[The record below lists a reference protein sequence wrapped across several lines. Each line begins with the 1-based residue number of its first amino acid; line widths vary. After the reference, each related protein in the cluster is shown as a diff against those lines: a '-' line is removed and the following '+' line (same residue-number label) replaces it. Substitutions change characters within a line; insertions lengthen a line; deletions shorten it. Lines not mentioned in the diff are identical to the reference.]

1 MIGYAKKTKRRN
13 ALNQYEIEY
22 LYIYI
27 YIFEISVINRN
38 SGMMLYAYQSQ
49 IYLCL

>member
-22 LYIYI
+22 LYI